1 MEKYISQ
8 IAALP
13 VSARVERLKEEM
25 LAEPR
30 FVSIEQA
37 RIITRVYQQT
47 DVYKRQVSASSVQ
60 QLPFSIITV
69 SPWPTSL
76 AASRAILRFSS

>member
-13 VSARVERLKEEM
+13 ASARVERLKAEM

-30 FVSIEQA
+30 
-37 RIITRVYQQT
+37 
-47 DVYKRQVSASSVQ
+47 
-60 QLPFSIITV
+60 
-69 SPWPTSL
+69 
-76 AASRAILRFSS
+76 

>member
-37 RIITRVYQQT
+37 RIITRST
-47 DVYKRQVSASSVQ
+47 GASFPGPARRPRKSSAESVR
-60 QLPFSIITV
+60 T
-69 SPWPTSL
+69 
-76 AASRAILRFSS
+76 